1 MGLFKNLYKFNNK
14 IALVN
19 DKNQKL
25 TYKDLLFEVNKIS
38 KIIKKR
44 SLVII
49 ISENSLGSIL
59 AYIFCILKKHPVI
72 IIDSKTPSIKIKEIF
87 KIYQPK
93 FVFSSKMNSKIIKNY
108 CSIEYNFFS
117 QILYKNKKHKKILIN
132 KNLSVLI
139 STSGSMGGLK
149 LAKLSYTNLYF
160 NTYSI
165 LKYLKI
171 NSGDSAITNLPISY
185 SYMLSIINT
194 HLEVGGKIVVSQFS
208 IIQKQFWNIFN
219 LNKVTSFNGVPHTYE
234 ILDKIGIHRLKNKY
248 IKYFTHAGGK
258 LDVFTLKK
266 LVNFSYKEK
275 IKFISMY
282 GQTEASPR
290 ISYLNPKFLNKKTG
304 SIGKAIP
311 GNKIYLIDKNKK
323 KINTPFVVGEL
334 ICEGKNVFMG
344 YSNEYSDLKKGS
356 ISNKLMT
363 GDLAYFDNDNFF
375 YITGRTSKIVKIF
388 GNRVDLEFLENQLKN
403 KKYIVSCISDEK
415 KIYLFYEKPYKKKK
429 LLIYTQKITNVSV
442 RYLETIKL
450 KSFPRTL
457 NNKISYENLREKINV
472 KL

>member
-160 NTYSI
+160 NT
-165 LKYLKI
+165 
-171 NSGDSAITNLPISY
+171 D
-185 SYMLSIINT
+185 M
-194 HLEVGGKIVVSQFS
+194 
-208 IIQKQFWNIFN
+208 
-219 LNKVTSFNGVPHTYE
+219 
-234 ILDKIGIHRLKNKY
+234 
-248 IKYFTHAGGK
+248 
-258 LDVFTLKK
+258 
-266 LVNFSYKEK
+266 
-275 IKFISMY
+275 
-282 GQTEASPR
+282 
-290 ISYLNPKFLNKKTG
+290 
-304 SIGKAIP
+304 
-311 GNKIYLIDKNKK
+311 
-323 KINTPFVVGEL
+323 
-334 ICEGKNVFMG
+334 C
-344 YSNEYSDLKKGS
+344 
-356 ISNKLMT
+356 
-363 GDLAYFDNDNFF
+363 
-375 YITGRTSKIVKIF
+375 
-388 GNRVDLEFLENQLKN
+388 
-403 KKYIVSCISDEK
+403 
-415 KIYLFYEKPYKKKK
+415 
-429 LLIYTQKITNVSV
+429 
-442 RYLETIKL
+442 
-450 KSFPRTL
+450 
-457 NNKISYENLREKINV
+457 
-472 KL
+472 